1 LRLAVLLTVAGNGP
15 VVQAAVESEEANS
28 CPAIG
33 IRNPW
38 QSFRN
43 DLRDGREESIYNRRS
58 GYVEQ
63 EKIDERLRRAD
74 LDCM

>member
-1 LRLAVLLTVAGNGP
+1 M
-15 VVQAAVESEEANS
+15 QAAVEPEEADS

-33 IRNPW
+33 IRNPREG
-38 QSFRN
+38 FCN
-43 DLRDGREESIYNRRS
+43 NLGDGREESIYNRRS